1 MKILRG
7 SFFISMISIAVH
19 AQKESNINTPKL
31 TFLLKVNLNGKIA
44 NHKWIDTINHPI
56 GSVLHKNRLTTYK
69 LAL

>member
-19 AQKESNINTPKL
+19 AQKESNIPKL
-31 TFLLKVNLNGKIA
+31 TFLWKVNLNGKIA
-44 NHKWIDTINHPI
+44 NRKWIDIINHPT
-56 GSVLHKNRLTTYK
+56 GSVLHKNRLTTHK